1 MKRLILIFIIALG
14 AMTAIVAQNS
24 EIRSIATFD
33 KIKLDG
39 NARLYLMK
47 SDTPSIKLETKKNV
61 YLGNYVTEVRN
72 GTLYLHFERR
82 YRRNNDRKIDI
93 YLNYTTLNNIDVDG
107 FIRLESDQPLTED
120 QLVIKGDGFIKGD
133 IIVDVND
140 LRIDL
145 DGFCGLTVSG
155 KANTVDLKIDG
166 FGRINAK
173 HLETTKVYTDADGFS
188 RIKI

>member
-1 MKRLILIFIIALG
+1 MKKLTFTLIIVMGVINGL
-14 AMTAIVAQNS
+14 VAQNS
-24 EIRSIATFD
+24 EIRSLATFD

-39 NARLYLMK
+39 NARLYLIK
-47 SDTPSIKLETKKNV
+47 SDTPSIKLETRKNV

-82 YRRNNDRKIDI
+82 HRRNNDRKVDI
-93 YLNYTTLNNIDVDG
+93 YLSYTTLNNIDVDG
-107 FIRLESDQPLTED
+107 FIRLESYQALTMD

-140 LRIDL
+140 LSIDL

-155 KANTVDLKIDG
+155 KANSVDLKIDG
-166 FGRINAK
+166 FGKINAK
-173 HLETTKVYTDADGFS
+173 HLETTRAHTDADGFS
-188 RIKI
+188 KIRI

>member
-1 MKRLILIFIIALG
+1 MKRLILTLIIALG
-14 AMTAIVAQNS
+14 AMNAITAQYS
-24 EIRSIATFD
+24 EVRDLETFD

-47 SDTPSIKLETKKNV
+47 SDTPSIKLETKKDI
-61 YLGNYVTEVRN
+61 YLEYYVTEVRN
-72 GTLYLHFERR
+72 GTLHLYLKKRHRI
-82 YRRNNDRKIDI
+82 NNDRKIDI

-133 IIVDVND
+133 IMVDVDN

-145 DGFCGLTVSG
+145 DGFSGLTVSG

-173 HLETTKVYTDADGFS
+173 HLETIKVYTDADGFS